1 MIVCAGLLVLTD
13 WRGALVL
20 LLVPAADCLCDDGW
34 GVAGDNWPGHQ
45 VASAISALRKEEPVR
60 TEEVT
65 AQCIVELYRL
75 QAGIPDREQHHV

>member
-1 MIVCAGLLVLTD
+1 MC
-13 WRGALVL
+13 
-20 LLVPAADCLCDDGW
+20 CDGW
-34 GVAGDNWPGHQ
+34 GAVGENWPGHQ

-75 QAGIPDREQHHV
+75 QAGIPDREQQLV